1 MAGGGLVRRRFAS
14 WLAEHFERF
23 VAVKRAGGA
32 VYTSQRNLLLA
43 FDRYLCQH
51 APEPPLERATLL
63 RYLASSEKTP
73 RARDNVVS
81 VLWQALAHA
90 RRHGAPVEPL
100 PERPPKAPA
109 YWRRRQPRIV
119 SPEEMKRWLRAAHD
133 LPPAA
138 GWRAPTIA
146 TLLGL
151 LYVTGMRIGEALALD
166 VAALDRADSMLTV
179 VRGKFGKSR
188 ALPLRRS
195 TVEALAC
202 YIDHPLRPTTAAVAS
217 PIFVS
222 TRRRRLSQPAA
233 QEGVNAAAMA
243 AQISPPRPRPH
254 DLRHTF
260 AISRL
265 AACYAEGRDPQ
276 ALLPILSTYLGHGS
290 VEATRQYLVANGSIL
305 EHAAR
310 RFSTY
315 TTLLDEVGS

>member
-1 MAGGGLVRRRFAS
+1 MRQPFMS
-14 WLAEHFERF
+14 WLAKHFERF
-23 VAVKRAGGA
+23 IAVKRAGGA
-32 VYTSQRNLLLA
+32 IYDSQRDLLLA
-43 FDRYLCQH
+43 FDRYLVQH
-51 APEPPLERATLL
+51 ASEPSLERDTLL
-63 RYLASSEKTP
+63 QYLASSEKTP

-90 RRHGAPVEPL
+90 RRHGARVERL

-119 SPEEMKRWLRAAHD
+119 SSEEMKRWLRAAHD
-133 LPPAA
+133 LPPLG
-138 GWRAPTIA
+138 GWRAVSIA

-151 LYVTGMRIGEALALD
+151 LWVTGMRIGEALALHVD
-166 VAALDRADSMLTV
+166 ALDQAHGILTV

-188 ALPLRRS
+188 ALPLRPS
-195 TVEALAC
+195 TVQALAG
-202 YIDHPLRPTTAAVAS
+202 YIDHPLRPIQASAAS

-222 TRRRRLSQPAA
+222 IRRRRLSQAAA
-233 QEGVNAAAMA
+233 QAGIDTAARA
-243 AQISPPRPRPH
+243 AEISPPRPRPH

-290 VEATRQYLVANGSIL
+290 VEATRQYLAANGSIF
-305 EHAAR
+305 EQAAQ
-310 RFSTY
+310 RFSAYATIG
-315 TTLLDEVGS
+315 DEVGS

>member
-1 MAGGGLVRRRFAS
+1 MTRPSES

-32 VYTSQRNLLLA
+32 VYGSQRNLLLA
-43 FDRYLCQH
+43 FDRFLCQH
-51 APEPPLERATLL
+51 APEPPLERDTLL

-90 RRHGAPVEPL
+90 RRHGARVERL
-100 PERPPKAPA
+100 PERPPKPPS

-119 SPEEMKRWLRAAHD
+119 SSEEIKRWLRAAHD
-133 LPPAA
+133 LPPAD
-138 GWRAPTIA
+138 GWRALTIA

-166 VAALDRADSMLTV
+166 VAALDRANGVLTV

-188 ALPLRRS
+188 ALPLRPS
-195 TVEALAC
+195 TVQALAR
-202 YIDHPLRPTTAAVAS
+202 YIDHPLRPMKAAAAS

-233 QEGVNAAAMA
+233 QTGVDTAARA
-243 AQISPPRPRPH
+243 AHIAPPRPRPH

-260 AISRL
+260 AVSRL

-305 EHAAR
+305 EHAVG
-310 RFSTY
+310 RFSSY
-315 TTLLDEVGS
+315 TAILDEVGS

>member
-1 MAGGGLVRRRFAS
+1 MTRFFAS

-32 VYTSQRNLLLA
+32 IYHSQRNLLLA
-43 FDRYLCQH
+43 FDRYLVEQ
-51 APEPPLERATLL
+51 APEPPLERDTLM

-73 RARDNVVS
+73 RARDNVVC

-90 RRHGAPVEPL
+90 RRHGARVERL
-100 PERPPKAPA
+100 PERPPRPPA

-119 SPEEMKRWLRAAHD
+119 SPEEMKRWLHAARE
-133 LPPAA
+133 LPPAD
-138 GWRAPTIA
+138 GWRALTIA

-151 LYVTGMRIGEALALD
+151 LYVTGMRIGEAEALD
-166 VAALDRADSMLTV
+166 VGTLDRADGTLTV

-188 ALPLRRS
+188 VLPLRPS
-195 TVEALAC
+195 TVEALAR
-202 YIDHPLRPTTAAVAS
+202 YIDHPLRPIKADAAS

-222 TRRRRLSQPAA
+222 TRQRRLSRPAA
-233 QEGVNAAAMA
+233 QAAINAAARTA
-243 AQISPPRPRPH
+243 EIAPPRPRPH

-260 AISRL
+260 VVSRL

-290 VEATRQYLVANGSIL
+290 VEATRRYLVANGTIL
-305 EHAAR
+305 EQAAQ
-310 RFSTY
+310 RFSAY
-315 TTLLDEVGS
+315 TTILDEVST

>member
-1 MAGGGLVRRRFAS
+1 MTRPFAS

-23 VAVKRAGGA
+23 ITVKRAGGA
-32 VYTSQRNLLLA
+32 IYMSQRDLLVT
-43 FDRYLCQH
+43 FDRYLCEH
-51 APEPPLERATLL
+51 CPEPPLERDTML
-63 RYLASSEKTP
+63 RYLTSSEKTP

-90 RRHGAPVEPL
+90 RRHGARVERL

-109 YWRRRQPRIV
+109 YWRRHQPRIV
-119 SPEEMKRWLRAAHD
+119 SPEEMKRWLRAAHN
-133 LPPAA
+133 LPPAG
-138 GWRAPTIA
+138 GWRALTIP

-151 LYVTGMRIGEALALD
+151 LYVTGIRIGEALALD
-166 VAALDRADSMLTV
+166 VAALDRAAGVLTV

-195 TVEALAC
+195 TVEALAR
-202 YIDHPLRPTTAAVAS
+202 YIDHPLRPMRADAAS

-222 TRRRRLSQPAA
+222 IRRRRLSQPAA
-233 QEGVNAAAMA
+233 HEGANAAAMVA
-243 AQISPPRPRPH
+243 EISPPRPRPH

-276 ALLPILSTYLGHGS
+276 TVLPILSTYLGHAS
-290 VEATRQYLVANGSIL
+290 VEGTRQYLVANGSIL

-315 TTLLDEVGS
+315 TTILDEVGS